1 MFVYV
6 WQVQVR
12 EFAALIIMLGGFSV
26 LSNFCCAFSFFFF
39 RLYWALFRFLID
51 PKAPYFTMMFVAFL
65 IKIIVINSITK
76 HTLP

>member
-39 RLYWALFRFLID
+39 GYIGRFS
-51 PKAPYFTMMFVAFL
+51 VFL
-65 IKIIVINSITK
+65 
-76 HTLP
+76 

>member
-39 RLYWALFRFLID
+39 SVILGAFPFSYRPQSPLFYNDVCSVL
-51 PKAPYFTMMFVAFL
+51 
-65 IKIIVINSITK
+65 N
-76 HTLP
+76 

>member
-12 EFAALIIMLGGFSV
+12 EFAALIILLGGFFSFKQFLLCFFVFFFSVILGGFPFSYRPQCPLLYKIVCSV
-26 LSNFCCAFSFFFF
+26 LN
-39 RLYWALFRFLID
+39 Y
-51 PKAPYFTMMFVAFL
+51 
-65 IKIIVINSITK
+65 TK

>member
-26 LSNFCCAFSFFFF
+26 LSNFCRAFSFFFSVMLGAF
-39 RLYWALFRFLID
+39 PFSYRSQCPLLYNNVCSVL
-51 PKAPYFTMMFVAFL
+51 
-65 IKIIVINSITK
+65 N
-76 HTLP
+76 